1 MAASPATATINTL
14 NVEMITQFL
23 RKSSGGAN
31 YAHLLVRMAMPANSA
46 SDLFLRDSSWEG
58 QKGDARVL
66 ELPLDILDKT
76 VTTLGATR
84 TACSFGREE
93 LVDVLHPL
101 EALVV
106 DPWKTAD

>member
-1 MAASPATATINTL
+1 M
-14 NVEMITQFL
+14 
-23 RKSSGGAN
+23 
-31 YAHLLVRMAMPANSA
+31 
-46 SDLFLRDSSWEG
+46 
-58 QKGDARVL
+58 L